1 MQPVSVHLLP
11 ARPRLHRVPQ
21 RGKARL
27 ARGRLDVR
35 RREARA
41 PARLRDREVLRERER
56 VPVPDVRLDLRE
68 RRVPVVRCA
77 RPREEAE
84 PREPRDDVQVCD
96 RELVAWTYG
105 EKARRE

>member
-1 MQPVSVHLLP
+1 MQPVGVDLLP

-21 RGKARL
+21 RGEARL

-35 RREARA
+35 GREARA
-41 PARLRDREVLRERER
+41 PARLRDREVLGERK
-56 VPVPDVRLDLRE
+56 PIPDVRLDLRE
-68 RRVPVVRCA
+68 RRVPVVRRA